1 MTKKYDP
8 PQATVADAGTA
19 TARALVQLVPMV
31 GGSAVELPNQAI
43 APPLERRRDEW
54 MRAVAEGLEA
64 AEVKIEELGTRA
76 ELLDTFLQA
85 SAAAMRTSSQEKL
98 EALRNAVVN
107 SAIKAEPD
115 QDERTIF
122 VQLVDRFTPS
132 HLLILGAFNDPL
144 RWAREHAVNYQPAMT
159 SGLDHFLEAA
169 FAELRGRREF
179 YDLVWSDLYRAG
191 LVSTDGLHAM
201 MSQSGWEPSRT
212 TDFGKR
218 FLRFIAEPNLHGE
231 GSS

>member
-1 MTKKYDP
+1 MPNKYDP

-19 TARALVQLVPMV
+19 AARALVQLVPIV
-31 GGSAVELPNQAI
+31 GGSAVELLNQAV

-64 AEVKIEELGTRA
+64 AEVRIADLGTRA
-76 ELLDTFLQA
+76 ELLDLFLQA
-85 SAAAMRTSSQEKL
+85 STAAMRTSSEEKL

-144 RWAREHAVNYQPAMT
+144 RWARDHAVNYQPAMS

-169 FAELRGRREF
+169 FPELRGRRDF
-179 YDLVWSDLYRAG
+179 YDVVWSDLYQAG
-191 LVSTDGLHAM
+191 LVNTDGLHAM
-201 MSQSGWEPSRT
+201 MSLSGWEPSRT
-212 TDFGKR
+212 SDVGKG
-218 FLRFIAEPNLHGE
+218 FLRFIAAPTLHGE
-231 GSS
+231 GNS